1 MHASLWMSSVYEL
14 VKAYG
19 LWVLFIGITL
29 ECTGIPVPGETLL
42 VSAALYAGSTHRL
55 TIGSV
60 LFVAAT
66 AATVGGMFGYII
78 GRGVGL
84 RLLIRYGKYVRL
96 DERRLKVGQYLFI
109 RHGGK
114 IVFFGRFV
122 DVLRI
127 LAAALAGANRMSW
140 PYFLFMNALGGI
152 CWVLLLGGGAYL
164 FGEEMKRVAGP
175 VQLLLLIVAIGLTVG
190 GIIFFRHHEKE
201 LVRRAESTIPGP
213 LMGGPAR
220 ARGSLI
226 ASMTPGSTAT
236 PVSTAESNSLL
247 HLEGCAAIEG
257 VAPCS
262 SIAVKSIPDWKPSAP
277 VQSEQFRSDTVERA
291 GSSQVE

>member
-1 MHASLWMSSVYEL
+1 MVDISLLMSSTYEL

-60 LFVAAT
+60 LFAAAT

-78 GRGVGL
+78 GRGIGL

-226 ASMTPGSTAT
+226 ASMTPGSTA
-236 PVSTAESNSLL
+236 ESNSLL
-247 HLEGCAAIEG
+247 HLEGCAAVEG
-257 VAPCS
+257 SAPCS
-262 SIAVKSIPDWKPSAP
+262 GIAVKSIPEWKRSAP